1 MTPRHLFQRSFL
13 VACCSLVLTAGSFAA
28 TTTDLKDPANAI
40 ISDKMLQA
48 FKHTFPDAREVRWI
62 EQADK
67 YTVNF
72 KQGDVLTK
80 VEYDKD
86 GNFLNS
92 LRYYSEKN
100 LPVNVLCRLQK
111 KYADKTVFG
120 VTEMTNDNSVE
131 YYIKLEDTANWL
143 TVHSDS
149 EGNMRIVEKYK
160 KAD

>member
-1 MTPRHLFQRSFL
+1 MNMTPRHLIQKSFL
-13 VACCSLVLTAGSFAA
+13 VACCFLALTTGSFAA
-28 TTTDLKDPANAI
+28 TNKNVDDAI
-40 ISDKMLQA
+40 ISDKLLQA
-48 FKHTFPDAREVRWI
+48 FKHTFPDAREVKWI

-80 VEYDKD
+80 VEYDRD

-92 LRYYSEKN
+92 LRYYTEKN
-100 LPVNVLCRLQK
+100 LPVNILCRLQK

-120 VTEMTNDNSVE
+120 VTEITNDTSVE
-131 YYIKLEDTANWL
+131 YYIKMEDAKNWL

-149 EGNMRIVEKYK
+149 EGNMRVVEKYG
-160 KAD
+160 KAE

>member
-1 MTPRHLFQRSFL
+1 MTPRHFFKKSIL
-13 VACCSLVLTAGSFAA
+13 VAGCFLAMTTGSFAM
-28 TTTDLKDPANAI
+28 TGTNPVNPPNAI
-40 ISDKMLQA
+40 ISDKMLNA
-48 FKHTFPDAREVRWI
+48 FKHTFPDAREVKWI

-72 KQGDVLTK
+72 KLGDVLTK
-80 VEYDKD
+80 VEYDRD

-100 LPVNVLCRLQK
+100 LPVNILCRLQK

-120 VTEMTNDNSVE
+120 VTEMTNDSSVE
-131 YYIKLEDTANWL
+131 YYIKMEDAANWF

-149 EGNMRIVEKYK
+149 EGNMRVVEKYR
-160 KAD
+160 KAE

>member
-1 MTPRHLFQRSFL
+1 MTPRPLLQKCFL
-13 VACCSLVLTAGSFAA
+13 VACCFLALTTGSFAA
-28 TTTDLKDPANAI
+28 TSTNPTNSTKSI
-40 ISDKMLQA
+40 INDKLLQA
-48 FKHTFPDAREVRWI
+48 FKHTFPDAQEVKWI
-62 EQADK
+62 EQADR

-92 LRYYSEKN
+92 LRYYSVKN
-100 LPVNVLCRLQK
+100 LPVNILCRLQK

-120 VTEMTNDNSVE
+120 VTEMTSDASVE
-131 YYIKLEDTANWL
+131 YYIKMEDAVNWT

-149 EGNMRIVEKYK
+149 EGNMRVVEKYK
-160 KAD
+160 KAE

>member
-1 MTPRHLFQRSFL
+1 MTPRPLIKRSFL
-13 VACCSLVLTAGSFAA
+13 VACCFLALTTGSFAA
-28 TTTDLKDPANAI
+28 TSTNADGI
-40 ISDKMLQA
+40 ISDKLLQA
-48 FKHTFPDAREVRWI
+48 FKHTFPDAREVKWV

-67 YTVNF
+67 FTVNF

-86 GNFLNS
+86 GNYLNS

-100 LPVNVLCRLQK
+100 LPVNILCRLQK

-120 VTEMTNDNSVE
+120 VTEMSSDTSVD
-131 YYIKLEDTANWL
+131 YYIKLEDAENWL

-149 EGNMRIVEKYK
+149 EGNMRVVEKYK